1 MKKTEIAIIG
11 GGASGLA
18 AAIAIKKYSDHSVTI
33 LEKQSRVGKKILST
47 GNGRCNL
54 TNSNMSKNYYNG
66 SLTLLDS
73 ISTDYTSTEAFFA
86 EMGLACKNDGQG
98 RIYPHSMAASSVLD
112 ALRFTVSSSGTEIVC
127 DYDVIDINSSKNGF
141 TITNGEDALKADCV
155 IIAAGGCATPSLGSD
170 GSGYKLAAKI
180 GHTTTPLYPALAPI
194 RTDINLVKALK
205 GLRTYAKASLCVS
218 KDIIA
223 EETGEVQF
231 SDGALSGICIFN
243 LSALSAHYIGKAE
256 IILDIAPDYSK
267 KEIADMLLVT
277 KNSRASLPC
286 EELMT
291 GLFHK
296 RIGQAILKSLSIN
309 FSKPCSDISQ
319 KDIYSICE
327 VIKSWR
333 FPVTA
338 VSDWSLAQVTSG
350 GIKSEEITD
359 KFESAIKKGV
369 FFCGEILDI
378 NGICGGYNL
387 DFAWKSGYT
396 AGKNAADYIY
406 RIKEQK

>member
-1 MKKTEIAIIG
+1 MKKKDIAIIG

-18 AAIAIKKYSDHSVTI
+18 AAIAIKKYSDHNVTI

-54 TNSNMSKNYYNG
+54 TNSNISKDCYNG
-66 SLTLLDS
+66 NLDLLDFITS
-73 ISTDYTSTEAFFA
+73 DYINTEEFFA

-112 ALRFTVSSSGTEIVC
+112 ALRFTVSSTGTNIIC
-127 DYDVIDINSSKNGF
+127 DYDVKEIKPLKNIYA
-141 TITNGEDALKADCV
+141 ITNGEQTINADCV
-155 IIAAGGCATPSLGSD
+155 IIATGGRATPSLGSD
-170 GSGYKLAAKI
+170 GSGYRLAEKL
-180 GHTTTPLYPALAPI
+180 GHITTKLFPALAPV

-205 GLRTYAKASLCVS
+205 GLRTSAKVSLCVNNEV
-218 KDIIA
+218 IA
-223 EETGEVQF
+223 EQTGEVQF

-243 LSALSAHYIGKAE
+243 LSALSAQYIGKAE

-267 KEIADMLLVT
+267 KTIADMLSVT
-277 KNSRASLPC
+277 KASREALPC
-286 EELMT
+286 EELLT

-296 RIGQAILKSLSIN
+296 RIGQAVLKSASISFNRTCGELSE
-309 FSKPCSDISQ
+309 KDIS
-319 KDIYSICE
+319 KICDI
-327 VIKSWR
+327 IKNWR

-359 KFESAIKKGV
+359 KFESKIRKGV

-406 RIKEQK
+406 NIKE

>member
-1 MKKTEIAIIG
+1 MRNTDIAIIG

-18 AAIAIKKYSDHSVTI
+18 AAIAIKKYSDHNVTI
-33 LEKQSRVGKKILST
+33 LERQSRIGKKILST

-54 TNSNMSKNYYNG
+54 TNSNISKSCYNG
-66 SLTLLDS
+66 TLKLLDF
-73 ISTDYTSTEAFFA
+73 ITSDFIDTEDFFA

-112 ALRFTVSSSGTEIVC
+112 ALRFTVSSTGTDIIC
-127 DYDVIDINSSKNGF
+127 DYDVKEIKPSEKNF
-141 TITNGEDALKADCV
+141 IITNGEEEIKADCV
-155 IIAAGGCATPSLGSD
+155 IIATGGCATPSLGSD
-170 GSGYKLAAKI
+170 GSGYKIAEKL
-180 GHTTTPLYPALAPI
+180 GHTTTHLYPALAPV

-205 GLRTYAKASLCVS
+205 GLRTYAKASLCVN
-218 KDIIA
+218 KDVIA
-223 EETGEVQF
+223 EQTGEVQF

-243 LSALSAHYIGKAE
+243 LSALSAQYIGKAE

-267 KEIADMLLVT
+267 KEIADMLLVAQ
-277 KNSRASLPC
+277 NSRTALPC

-309 FSKPCSDISQ
+309 FNKSCKDVSQ
-319 KDIYSICE
+319 KDIYAISDI
-327 VIKSWR
+327 IKKWR

-338 VSDWSLAQVTSG
+338 VSDWSLAQVTCG
-350 GIKSEEITD
+350 GISSEEITD
-359 KFESAIKKGV
+359 KFESTIRKGV
-369 FFCGEILDI
+369 FFSGEILDI

-396 AGKNAADYIY
+396 AGKNATDYIY
-406 RIKEQK
+406 SIKE